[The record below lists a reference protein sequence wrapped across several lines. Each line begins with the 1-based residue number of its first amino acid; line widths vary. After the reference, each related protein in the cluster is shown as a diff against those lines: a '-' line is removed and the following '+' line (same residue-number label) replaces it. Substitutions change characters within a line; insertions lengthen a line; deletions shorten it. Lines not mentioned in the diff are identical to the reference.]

1 MANLRR
7 GRFETCPYSFRLAAA
22 YGGPIIATSAD
33 QEALDAL
40 AQVFKRFAKEAHVGG
55 SPLYASLADAIAN
68 DPDLLTIASSAAH
81 RPVPNLLF
89 GAVHYLLLSGASHK
103 LSSFYP
109 SLSPDPRPAAE
120 AYPYFREFC
129 LKYEHD
135 IRVLLSSRLVQ
146 TNEVARCSYLL
157 PAFAFISDRNPG
169 SPLSIVDIGASA
181 GLHLLWN
188 RYRYQYDAKIVG
200 DQSSPVRIKAE
211 VRGSNPPPIPNTFP
225 PVAFQVGLD
234 LNPVDVTDSDSALW
248 LRALVWPE
256 HERRADRLKSAI
268 DLAITNPPPLMA
280 GDALKTLPTVLDHAP
295 SDSTLCIFHAHTI
308 NQFSLDERSRFDS
321 LLDEYSMERDLY
333 LLSAEMLTRQ
343 DYTTVELA
351 SIRSG
356 TRSTRKLANVD
367 AHGSWLQWA
376 N

>member
-1 MANLRR
+1 M
-7 GRFETCPYSFRLAAA
+7 E
-22 YGGPIIATSAD
+22 
-33 QEALDAL
+33 AL
-40 AQVFKRFAKEAHVGG
+40 AQVFKRFSNEASIGG

-68 DPDLLTIASSAAH
+68 DPDLLTIASSATH

-89 GAVHYLLLSGASHK
+89 GAVHYLLLKGAKDK

-109 SLSPDPRPAAE
+109 SLSPDPHPATE

-129 LKYEHD
+129 LEYDHD

-157 PAFAFISDRNPG
+157 TAFTFISEQHPC

-188 RYRYQYDAKIVG
+188 RYRYEYDAKVVG

-211 VRGSNPPPIPNTFP
+211 VRGSNLPPIPHYFP
-225 PVAFQVGLD
+225 PIAFQIGLD
-234 LNPVDVTDSDSALW
+234 LNPVDVTDPDSALW

-256 HERRADRLKSAI
+256 HQHRAAQLKAAI
-268 DLAITNPPPLMA
+268 ALAITNPPPIIT
-280 GDALKTLPTVLDHAP
+280 GDALKTLPTVLNSVP
-295 SDSTLCIFHAHTI
+295 PDSTLCIFHAHTI
-308 NQFSLDERSRFDS
+308 NQFSQDERAKFNS
-321 LLDEYSMERDLY
+321 LLDKLSMERDIY

-343 DYTTVELA
+343 DYATLELA
-351 SIRSG
+351 SIRG
-356 TRSTRKLANVD
+356 GIRSTRKLASVD
-367 AHGSWLQWA
+367 AHGSWLEWT

>member
-1 MANLRR
+1 M
-7 GRFETCPYSFRLAAA
+7 
-22 YGGPIIATSAD
+22 
-33 QEALDAL
+33 
-40 AQVFKRFAKEAHVGG
+40 
-55 SPLYASLADAIAN
+55 
-68 DPDLLTIASSAAH
+68 
-81 RPVPNLLF
+81 PNLLF
-89 GAVHYLLLSGASHK
+89 GAVHYLLLRGATDK

-157 PAFAFISDRNPG
+157 PAFAFISDENPG

-188 RYRYQYDAKIVG
+188 RYYYEYSTIAVG
-200 DQSSPVRIKAE
+200 DESSSLRLKAE
-211 VRGSNPPPIPNTFP
+211 VRGSNPPPIPNAFP
-225 PVAFQVGLD
+225 SVAFQIGLD
-234 LNPVDVTDSDSALW
+234 LNPIDVTDPDSALW

-256 HERRADRLKSAI
+256 HQHRAAQLKSAI
-268 DLAITNPPPLMA
+268 DLAIANPPSMIA
-280 GDALKTLPTVLDHAP
+280 GDALKALPAILNRAP

-308 NQFSLDERSRFDS
+308 NQFSQDERAQFNS
-321 LLDEYSMERDLY
+321 LLDELSKERDIY

-343 DYTTVELA
+343 DYATLELA
-351 SIRSG
+351 SIRG
-356 TRSTRKLANVD
+356 GIKSTRKLANVD